1 MILELMDLGSEH
13 VIFLLN
19 SLEQSGHFASAP
31 GHQFEVISALVSSLR
46 GYQVPLALFDL
57 LLEVLGDF
65 HMKVATRALERQIVL
80 LQRLDGQ
87 HILVLYIFIFSR
99 VFTR

>member
-1 MILELMDLGSEH
+1 
-13 VIFLLN
+13 
-19 SLEQSGHFASAP
+19 
-31 GHQFEVISALVSSLR
+31 
-46 GYQVPLALFDL
+46 
-57 LLEVLGDF
+57 LEVLGDF
-65 HMKVATRALERQIVL
+65 HMKVATRALECQIVL

>member
-31 GHQFEVISALVSSLR
+31 GHQFEVISALVSSLIS
-46 GYQVPLALFDL
+46 YQVLLALLDL

-65 HMKVATRALERQIVL
+65 YIEVIARGLERQLVL
-80 LQRLDGQ
+80 LQLLMVN
-87 HILVLYIFIFSR
+87 ISLSCIIFIFSY
-99 VFTR
+99 VFIR